1 MFVFLGGL
9 EQMMM
14 MMLILLL
21 FSVCCK
27 KIKQQ
32 IVLCKTVEK
41 TRVFKTDSIQHYP
54 LAQKTDS
61 TQPYSFYKNGQ
72 HPTLPMNLTLISI
85 QASSIQKLQ
94 NKNVCMQNASKNMGF
109 QNGQHPTL
117 HRGENPTASN
127 LTHD

>member
-9 EQMMM
+9 EQMM

-32 IVLCKTVEK
+32 IALCKTVAK

-61 TQPYSFYKNGQ
+61 TQPYSFYKTG
-72 HPTLPMNLTLISI
+72 SI
-85 QASSIQKLQ
+85 Q
-94 NKNVCMQNASKNMGF
+94 
-109 QNGQHPTL
+109 PY
-117 HRGENPTASN
+117 P
-127 LTHD
+127 